1 MSLTARGST
10 QMVEQTKK
18 ASGCG
23 GAKQPPGPMTI
34 ENYNSM

>member
-1 MSLTARGST
+1 MSRVARGAT
-10 QMVEQTKK
+10 QIAETDKK

-34 ENYNSM
+34 ENYDSM